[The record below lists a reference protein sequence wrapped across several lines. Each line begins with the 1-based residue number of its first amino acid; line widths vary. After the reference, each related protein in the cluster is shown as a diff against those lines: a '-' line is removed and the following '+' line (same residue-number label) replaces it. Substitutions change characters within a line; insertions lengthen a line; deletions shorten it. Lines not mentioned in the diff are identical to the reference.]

1 MLKQQKGLG
10 LKHEN
15 MWLKSEDFGGIQA
28 LKFYSLFNVLWSI
41 LYSKYRKYANKCKLK
56 INIYLLFYFK
66 QRAIY

>member
-10 LKHEN
+10 IKHEN
-15 MWLKSEDFGGIQA
+15 MWLKSEIWGHSGVEVLFA
-28 LKFYSLFNVLWSI
+28 FHYSV
-41 LYSKYRKYANKCKLK
+41 LYSKYRKYANKRKLK